1 VQSFKAKRAH
11 SATTRKKI
19 YILRS
24 YVERKRQSEEK
35 NMPKE

>member
-11 SATTRKKI
+11 SATTRKKN
-19 YILRS
+19 ILRS